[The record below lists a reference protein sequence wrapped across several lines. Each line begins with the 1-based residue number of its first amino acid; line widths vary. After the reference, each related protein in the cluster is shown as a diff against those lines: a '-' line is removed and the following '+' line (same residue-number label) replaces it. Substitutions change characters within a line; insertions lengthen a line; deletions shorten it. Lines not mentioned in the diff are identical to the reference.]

1 MVSYLPILLYSLQ
14 MFFKTQNI
22 WENTFLNAIQ
32 FATKTQ
38 LENLTHMF
46 WPSISFWKL
55 YKKGAFSY
63 VFTIKNMWHLGMNP
77 KKLNFKAKHKMK

>member
-1 MVSYLPILLYSLQ
+1 MVSYLPIFLYSLQ

-46 WPSISFWKL
+46 WPSISF
-55 YKKGAFSY
+55 
-63 VFTIKNMWHLGMNP
+63 
-77 KKLNFKAKHKMK
+77 

>member
-46 WPSISFWKL
+46 WPSISF
-55 YKKGAFSY
+55 
-63 VFTIKNMWHLGMNP
+63 
-77 KKLNFKAKHKMK
+77 